1 MATAAETA
9 KATAERFAETGNQAF
24 KESVEKSLAAFAD
37 MNSHS
42 KRNMEAMVASVTAA
56 TKGAE
61 TLGAQVSAYAKKAA
75 EDQIAAAKSLTTAKS
90 LQEAVE
96 LQTSYAKSFLDSYLA
111 EMNRWSDTVSG
122 SVKESLRPINERVSA
137 VVEQFQTAR

>member
-9 KATAERFAETGNQAF
+9 KATADRFAATGNQAF
-24 KESVEKSLAAFAD
+24 KDNMEKSLAAFAD
-37 MNSHS
+37 LNAHS
-42 KRNMEAMVASVTAA
+42 KRNLEAVVASVTAA

-61 TLGAQVSAYAKKAA
+61 ALGAQAMAYSKKAA
-75 EDQIAAAKSLTTAKS
+75 EDHIAATKTLTSAKS

-96 LQTSYAKSFLDSYLA
+96 LQTTYAKSFLDSYLS
-111 EMNRWSDTVSG
+111 ELNRWSDTVSG
-122 SVKESLRPINERVSA
+122 SVRESMRPINERVSA

>member
-9 KATAERFAETGNQAF
+9 KATADRFTQTGNQAF
-24 KESVEKSLAAFAD
+24 KEGVEKSLAAFAD
-37 MNSHS
+37 LNSHS
-42 KRNMEAMVASVTAA
+42 KRNLEAVVASVTAA

-61 TLGAQVSAYAKKAA
+61 TLGAQVTAFSKKAA
-75 EDQIAAAKSLTTAKS
+75 EDHMAATKTLTSAKS

-96 LQTSYAKSFLDSYLA
+96 FQTSYAKSFLDAYLA
-111 EMNRWSDTVSG
+111 EMNKWSDTVSG